1 MKRFTLTILTFFFL
15 LGINSTFAQKSDIV
29 INEIIEYMSQ
39 GEKTGFE
46 VAIVDADPKDVESSW
61 AKYLKKYKAKVISSK
76 KSVEIFGD
84 NAAIPQI
91 SSNTIDVYAIARKT
105 EYGTKLSVFFDLGGA
120 FISSQ
125 DHEVAFGA
133 AEGFLRDFA
142 LSEAIRVVE
151 AELKT
156 QEKVFKDLTKE
167 LDGMIKDKD
176 GYVKEIEKA
185 KALIAQRE
193 QDIMNNEAAQETKRQ
208 QIAIQEEIVN
218 TVKQKRTELDH

>member
-1 MKRFTLTILTFFFL
+1 MKKITLSILTLVLFF
-15 LGINSTFAQKSDIV
+15 GMNNVMAQG
-29 INEIIEYMSQ
+29 NEIIVNEIREYMSQ
-39 GEKTGFE
+39 GDKTGFE

-61 AKYLKKYKAKVISSK
+61 MKYLKKHKAKVTSSK
-76 KSVEIFGD
+76 KSVEVFAD
-84 NAAIPQI
+84 NTVIPQI
-91 SSNTIDVYAIARKT
+91 STNTIDVYAIARKA

-133 AEGFLRDFA
+133 AEGFLKEFA

-151 AELKT
+151 VELKT
-156 QEKVFKDLTKE
+156 QEKIFKELNKDLSN
-167 LDGMIKDKD
+167 MIKDKD
-176 GYVKEIEKA
+176 GYIKEIEKA

-193 QDIMNNEAAQETKRQ
+193 NDIVNNEAAQETKRQ

-218 TVKQKRTELDH
+218 TVKKKKSELEY

>member
-1 MKRFTLTILTFFFL
+1 MKRFTVTILTLFFL
-15 LGINSTFAQKSDIV
+15 LGSYSTYAQRNEIV

-61 AKYLKKYKAKVISSK
+61 IKYLKKYKAKVTSSK

-84 NAAIPQI
+84 DANIPQI
-91 SSNTIDVYAIARKT
+91 SANTIDVYAIARKA

-125 DHEVAFGA
+125 DHEVAFGS

-151 AELKT
+151 DELKE
-156 QEKVFKDLTKE
+156 QEKVFKELGKD
-167 LDGMIKDKD
+167 LDGLIKDKD
-176 GYVKEIEKA
+176 GYIKEIEKA

-193 QDIMNNEAAQETKRQ
+193 QDIINNEAAQETKRQ
-208 QIAIQEEIVN
+208 QISIQEEIVN
-218 TVKQKRTELDH
+218 TVKQKRSQLDY